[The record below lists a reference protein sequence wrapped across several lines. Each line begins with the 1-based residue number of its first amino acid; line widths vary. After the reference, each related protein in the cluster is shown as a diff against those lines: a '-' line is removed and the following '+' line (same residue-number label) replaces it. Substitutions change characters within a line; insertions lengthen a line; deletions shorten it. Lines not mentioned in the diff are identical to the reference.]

1 MKSSGIEWIGDIP
14 EDWEVKKLKYVAEL
28 DPTIS
33 KFLGDNDI
41 VSFAPMECL
50 GEQTLSPYETEYG
63 KVKGKYTYFANED
76 IIMAKVT
83 PCFENGNIAIAKNLK
98 NNVAFGSSELFVFR
112 AKNISNSF
120 LMYSLY
126 SEPFK
131 SLAKSTMY
139 GTGGLKR
146 VSPEFILNYKIPF
159 PPLKTQEKIADY
171 LDEKC
176 GEIDATI
183 TKQKESIEKLKAYKQ
198 SLISETVTKGLDKSA
213 PLKPSGI
220 EWIGDIPAHWEVKRI
235 KELFSFGKG
244 LPISKE
250 DLIEN
255 GVPVINYGQ
264 IHSKDN
270 NGTSIKDSLIRYV
283 DLNYKNTNMTSL
295 VESGDFIFAD
305 TSEDLDGCGNCI
317 YVDSK
322 YPIFAG
328 YHCIILR
335 SIKRN
340 SSKYLAYLFHMD
352 AWRTQIRRNVTGVK
366 VFSISK
372 KILGKSYL
380 IFPPRYEQECIV
392 DYLHEKCNEIDAI
405 INKKQ
410 NIIQKLDA
418 YKKSLI
424 FECITGKQIT

>member
-1 MKSSGIEWIGDIP
+1 MKPSGIEWIGDIP
-14 EDWEVKKLKYVAEL
+14 DDWEVRR
-28 DPTIS
+28 
-33 KFLGDNDI
+33 
-41 VSFAPMECL
+41 
-50 GEQTLSPYETEYG
+50 
-63 KVKGKYTYFANED
+63 GKYTLDLLMRPIRDNDEIITCFRDGQVTRRSNRREDGFTFADKEIGYQGILKGDLVIHGMDGFAGAIGISDSDGKGSPVLNVCRP
-76 IIMAKVT
+76 K
-83 PCFENGNIAIAKNLK
+83 NGSDTRYINYYLRTLALQNVFIALSTGIRERSCDLRWKKIA
-98 NNVAFGSSELFVFR
+98 ELLFT
-112 AKNISNSF
+112 I
-120 LMYSLY
+120 
-126 SEPFK
+126 
-131 SLAKSTMY
+131 
-139 GTGGLKR
+139 
-146 VSPEFILNYKIPF
+146 
-159 PPLKTQEKIADY
+159 PPLKTQQKIADY

-340 SSKYLAYLFHMD
+340 SSKYLAYLFQMD
-352 AWRTQIRRNVTGVK
+352 AWRTQIRRDVTGVK

-372 KILGKSYL
+372 KILGKSYIL
-380 IFPPRYEQECIV
+380 LPPRYEQECIV
-392 DYLHEKCNEIDAI
+392 NYLQEKCNEIDII

-424 FECITGKQIT
+424 FECVTGKHYFI

>member
-1 MKSSGIEWIGDIP
+1 MKPSGIEWIGDIP
-14 EDWEVKKLKYVAEL
+14 DDWEVRKLLSLFKEHKDRNKNLEEQNLLSLSYGKIKRKDINNNDGLLPASFETYNIVE
-28 DPTIS
+28 
-33 KFLGDNDI
+33 KGDI
-41 VSFAPMECL
+41 VFRLTDLQNDKRSLRTGIVTQRGIITSAYVTIRPKIKLDSRFYHYLYHMYDICKVF
-50 GEQTLSPYETEYG
+50 YG
-63 KVKGKYTYFANED
+63 MGDGVRQGMGFED
-76 IIMAKVT
+76 
-83 PCFENGNIAIAKNLK
+83 LK
-98 NNVAFGSSELFVFR
+98 N
-112 AKNISNSF
+112 
-120 LMYSLY
+120 
-126 SEPFK
+126 
-131 SLAKSTMY
+131 
-139 GTGGLKR
+139 
-146 VSPEFILNYKIPF
+146 IPTLI
-159 PPLKTQEKIADY
+159 PPLKTQQKIADY

-183 TKQKESIEKLKAYKQ
+183 AKQKESIEKLKAYKQ

-220 EWIGDIPAHWEVKRI
+220 DYLGDIPAHWEVKRI

-340 SSKYLAYLFHMD
+340 SSKYLAYLFQMD
-352 AWRTQIRRNVTGVK
+352 AWRTQIRRDVTGVK

-372 KILGKSYL
+372 KILGKSYIL
-380 IFPPRYEQECIV
+380 FPPRYEQECIV
-392 DYLHEKCNEIDAI
+392 NYLQEKCNEIDVI

-424 FECITGKQIT
+424 FECVTGKQKI

>member
-1 MKSSGIEWIGDIP
+1 MKSSGIEWIGNIP
-14 EDWEVKKLKYVAEL
+14 DDWEVKKLKYVAEL

-33 KFLGDNDI
+33 EFLGDNDI

-98 NNVAFGSSELFVFR
+98 NNVGFGSSELFVFR

-220 EWIGDIPAHWEVKRI
+220 DYLGDIPNDWEVIKTKFLFNVYGGSTPKVNVPEYWGDKITWITPGELGDDIKIVLNSKRMLSEKGLNSCGATLVSKGSIIISNRAPIGQVCLAGSELCTNQGCKSLVAKIKLSCLFFYYFFKVQSEVLNMLGNGTTFMELSTSDLLNFKIPCPTI
-235 KELFSFGKG
+235 KEQQK
-244 LPISKE
+244 I
-250 DLIEN
+250 
-255 GVPVINYGQ
+255 
-264 IHSKDN
+264 
-270 NGTSIKDSLIRYV
+270 
-283 DLNYKNTNMTSL
+283 
-295 VESGDFIFAD
+295 AD
-305 TSEDLDGCGNCI
+305 YL
-317 YVDSK
+317 DSK
-322 YPIFAG
+322 CSQID
-328 YHCIILR
+328 
-335 SIKRN
+335 
-340 SSKYLAYLFHMD
+340 KYI
-352 AWRTQIRRNVTGVK
+352 T
-366 VFSISK
+366 
-372 KILGKSYL
+372 
-380 IFPPRYEQECIV
+380 E
-392 DYLHEKCNEIDAI
+392 
-405 INKKQ
+405 KQ

-424 FECITGKQIT
+424 FECVTGKKRI

>member
-1 MKSSGIEWIGDIP
+1 
-14 EDWEVKKLKYVAEL
+14 
-28 DPTIS
+28 
-33 KFLGDNDI
+33 
-41 VSFAPMECL
+41 
-50 GEQTLSPYETEYG
+50 
-63 KVKGKYTYFANED
+63 
-76 IIMAKVT
+76 MAKVT

>member
-1 MKSSGIEWIGDIP
+1 MKSSGIEWIGNIP
-14 EDWEVKKLKYVAEL
+14 DDWEVKKLKYVAEL

-33 KFLGDNDI
+33 EFLGDNDI

-98 NNVAFGSSELFVFR
+98 NNVGFGSSELFVFR

-183 TKQKESIEKLKAYKQ
+183 AKQKESIEKLKAYKQ

-220 EWIGDIPAHWEVKRI
+220 KWLGEIPQNARIIRLRFLSSIQTGDKDTANRVENGKYPFYVRSPIVERI
-235 KELFSFGKG
+235 DTFSFDGEAILMAGDGVGAGKVFHYVNG
-244 LPISKE
+244 KFDYHQRVYNIHNLKGVLGKFLYYYLRENFYKE
-250 DLIEN
+250 IEQSN
-255 GVPVINYGQ
+255 AK
-264 IHSKDN
+264 S
-270 NGTSIKDSLIRYV
+270 T
-283 DLNYKNTNMTSL
+283 
-295 VESGDFIFAD
+295 
-305 TSEDLDGCGNCI
+305 
-317 YVDSK
+317 VDSIRLPMLLDFPIIV
-322 YPIFAG
+322 YPYDLQKEIVSF
-328 YHCIILR
+328 LD
-335 SIKRN
+335 K
-340 SSKYLAYLFHMD
+340 
-352 AWRTQIRRNVTGVK
+352 K
-366 VFSISK
+366 VA
-372 KILGKSYL
+372 
-380 IFPPRYEQECIV
+380 
-392 DYLHEKCNEIDAI
+392 EIDAI
-405 INKKQ
+405 IIKKQ

-424 FECITGKQIT
+424 FECVTGKKRI

>member
-1 MKSSGIEWIGDIP
+1 MKPSGIEWIGDIP

-33 KFLGDNDI
+33 EFLGDNDI

-98 NNVAFGSSELFVFR
+98 NNVGFGSSELFVFR

-220 EWIGDIPAHWEVKRI
+220 DYLGDIPSHWEIRKLKYVAKLDPTISEFLSDNDIVSFAPMECLGEQTLSPYETEYGKVKGKYTYFANEDI
-235 KELFSFGKG
+235 IMAKVTPCFENGNIAIAKNLKNNVGFGSSELFVFRTKSVNNSFLMYSLYSEPFKSLAKSTMYGTGG
-244 LPISKE
+244 LKRVSPNFI
-250 DLIEN
+250 
-255 GVPVINYGQ
+255 
-264 IHSKDN
+264 
-270 NGTSIKDSLIRYV
+270 
-283 DLNYKNTNMTSL
+283 LNYKIPLPPLKTQ
-295 VESGDFIFAD
+295 ESIAD
-305 TSEDLDGCGNCI
+305 YL
-317 YVDSK
+317 DSK
-322 YPIFAG
+322 CSQID
-328 YHCIILR
+328 
-335 SIKRN
+335 
-340 SSKYLAYLFHMD
+340 KYI
-352 AWRTQIRRNVTGVK
+352 T
-366 VFSISK
+366 
-372 KILGKSYL
+372 
-380 IFPPRYEQECIV
+380 E
-392 DYLHEKCNEIDAI
+392 
-405 INKKQ
+405 KQ

-424 FECITGKQIT
+424 FKCVTGKQKI